1 MLPCQFLFDKAV
13 QNAHVQR
20 EYQRCKT
27 SHGTFLRQWADEPA
41 ARKTSWITI
50 TNLEKLHTHKK
61 VFLLVCFLQ
70 TKQRNQNKQSEKTS
84 TQPDDDFNKTLNK
97 TCKFYKTFVKV
108 SEFNVSRYW
117 ITDYHQH
124 IISSFCQ
131 SCCEHSSIP
140 KYCCYALH
148 VTSQGVTLM
157 STD

>member
-1 MLPCQFLFDKAV
+1 MLMFKESIKDVRHLMEPSYASEQTNL
-13 QNAHVQR
+13 QR
-20 EYQRCKT
+20 EKRHESQSRIWRNC
-27 SHGTFLRQWADEPA
+27 
-41 ARKTSWITI
+41 
-50 TNLEKLHTHKK
+50 THKK
-61 VFLLVCFLQ
+61 VFLLVCFLR